1 MLTAKQEKFVQ
12 GLIEGKSQREA
23 YKAAYDAERMKDSTI
38 DDTASKL
45 LKKPEIAHRYKE
57 LRHASE
63 DKAADDATTIRA
75 KIIQLYSD
83 IAFKTPNM
91 YYEMGENRNGDL
103 VPMLREDFLECDG
116 PPIKS
121 ISYDSR
127 GNLKLEFYDRTV
139 GADRLR
145 EMYGMEAQQSEQVS
159 VKIEIPDE
167 YAK

>member
-1 MLTAKQEKFVQ
+1 MLTPKQEKFVQ

-23 YKAAYDAERMKDSTI
+23 YKAAYDAGNMKDETI
-38 DDTASKL
+38 DRNACALMKNNKVAT
-45 LKKPEIAHRYKE
+45 RYSE

-91 YYEMGENRNGDL
+91 YYEMGENRNGDW